1 MRMWFVIQVLKVL
14 LLSLFRKKLTLVILL
29 CVAPPIIIYST
40 ITFLTNTIVIK
51 SETLLIYSSS
61 ESVLISDKP
70 LSGMCTVIRYGLASL
85 ILTNNTSL
93 NTFLIA
99 VGYLRNLS
107 YVLNLEDLNSN
118 CSHLSNI
125 ASIGSSLFKRL
136 GNALQDTVNIC
147 IDGVCTTYC
156 LAYTHLSYFEDAL
169 IIENIEGVENLN
181 TSFLCIYASKDI
193 SKNILVGIVNEVS
206 NFFNIYILIAIAGY
220 IPVISFAVVKTLN
233 MLGEELR
240 VLMAEGTSI
249 SILSIVFTMAISI
262 LFGIIS
268 TYSVVLSYFIVYIG
282 LYIFNALGISLL
294 SLPQLDAKL
303 LIPSLSIT
311 CISIPIGYIV
321 FKLRGQ
327 HVIESS

>member
-1 MRMWFVIQVLKVL
+1 
-14 LLSLFRKKLTLVILL
+14 
-29 CVAPPIIIYST
+29 
-40 ITFLTNTIVIK
+40 
-51 SETLLIYSSS
+51 
-61 ESVLISDKP
+61 LISDKP

-233 MLGEELR
+233 MLG
-240 VLMAEGTSI
+240 
-249 SILSIVFTMAISI
+249 
-262 LFGIIS
+262 
-268 TYSVVLSYFIVYIG
+268 
-282 LYIFNALGISLL
+282 
-294 SLPQLDAKL
+294 
-303 LIPSLSIT
+303 
-311 CISIPIGYIV
+311 
-321 FKLRGQ
+321 
-327 HVIESS
+327 